1 MVSDDHKRRRES
13 HWYTQTQT
21 HFLPFALSLCDCCC
35 LRALMMT
42 EESLAK
48 KKKEGEE
55 EMAGRRSKAITDTSP
70 SRGIEENEKEK
81 QKGDTILAYAL
92 TFGG

>member
-1 MVSDDHKRRRES
+1 
-13 HWYTQTQT
+13 
-21 HFLPFALSLCDCCC
+21 
-35 LRALMMT
+35 MMT

-48 KKKEGEE
+48 KKKEGQE

-81 QKGDTILAYAL
+81 QKGIYERTH
-92 TFGG
+92 